1 MPAQCE
7 ERQGQM
13 TVWTGANLIWVTSIA
28 PRAAAASVKQEGCL
42 IGPAQLGSGPVHG
55 DVTLSVPLFLL
66 WLILF
71 TIRLGC

>member
-28 PRAAAASVKQEGCL
+28 PRATTASVRQGGCL
-42 IGPAQLGSGPVHG
+42 IGAAQTGSG
-55 DVTLSVPLFLL
+55 DITLSVPLFLL
-66 WLILF
+66 WLNLF
-71 TIRLGC
+71 TIKPGC